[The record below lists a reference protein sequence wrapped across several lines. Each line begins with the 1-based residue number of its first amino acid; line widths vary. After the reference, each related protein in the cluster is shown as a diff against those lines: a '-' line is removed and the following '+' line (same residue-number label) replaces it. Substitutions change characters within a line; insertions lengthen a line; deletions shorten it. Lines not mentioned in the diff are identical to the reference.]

1 MKKIQIL
8 GTGCPKCEQL
18 AANAQKALQFNPN
31 RSSAFR
37 QIGHAYLFQGYVDQ
51 ALQQYGRAIQ
61 TAPIADQGQAVTEEV
76 KEPPLTLIQNE
87 ITKLSP
93 VFPQQSAAVQQI
105 WPRLPGL
112 AGGAPAPR

>member
-1 MKKIQIL
+1 MQ
-8 GTGCPKCEQL
+8 
-18 AANAQKALQFNPN
+18 
-31 RSSAFR
+31 
-37 QIGHAYLFQGYVDQ
+37 AYGRAGPPPRVSRIIDPVGVIEVQGYVDQ
-51 ALQQYGRAIQ
+51 ALGYYGRAIQ